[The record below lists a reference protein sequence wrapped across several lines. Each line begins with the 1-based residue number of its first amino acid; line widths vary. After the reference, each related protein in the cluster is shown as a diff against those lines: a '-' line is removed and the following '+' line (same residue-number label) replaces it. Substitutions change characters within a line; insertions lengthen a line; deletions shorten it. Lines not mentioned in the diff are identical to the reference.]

1 MTKYNFWQFEGVF
14 RKPRLWSNQELQKI
28 APLFSGSVI
37 NISAG
42 KDLDKSVNQPLRYF
56 FTNNFDEGNPYYS
69 YFVNAS
75 NYTITNYPNDKT
87 IKINKNKIQ
96 EIDLDL
102 EEDLPTELVEKYDV
116 VFNHTSLEHIFDVF
130 KAFSNLCKISK
141 DTVIIVVPFVQ
152 QVHDYGRGY
161 KDYWRFT
168 PFALDKLFEI
178 NGFTVLHRASSRL
191 WQSSIYYLYVAS
203 KNPEKWKNHFSL
215 NSLEEDIKTI
225 NKGET
230 IFPIARF
237 QIKLEFNLRSFGR
250 FVRKILNKIKKS
262 G

>member
-1 MTKYNFWQFEGVF
+1 MIKHNFWQFEGIF
-14 RKPRLWSNQELQKI
+14 RKPRLWSNEELKKI
-28 APLFSGSVI
+28 APLFSGSII
-37 NISAG
+37 NVSAG
-42 KDLDKSVNQPLRYF
+42 KDLDKSINHSLKYF
-56 FTNNFDEGNPYYS
+56 FTNNFDEGNPYNS

-75 NYTITNYPNDKT
+75 SYSITNYPNDKT
-87 IKINKNKIQ
+87 TNKIE
-96 EIDLDL
+96 EIPLDL
-102 EEDLPTELVEKYDV
+102 EEDLPFELVETYDV

-141 DTVIIVVPFVQ
+141 DTVIVVVPFIQ

-178 NGFTVLHRASSRL
+178 NGLTVLHRTSSKL
-191 WQSSIYYLYVAS
+191 CQSSIYYLYVAS
-203 KNPEKWKNHFSL
+203 KHPERWKNYFEL

-225 NKGET
+225 NKGEK

-237 QIKLEFNLRSFGR
+237 QIKLEFKLRSFGN
-250 FVRKILNKIKKS
+250 FIKKILNKMKNKWT
-262 G
+262 